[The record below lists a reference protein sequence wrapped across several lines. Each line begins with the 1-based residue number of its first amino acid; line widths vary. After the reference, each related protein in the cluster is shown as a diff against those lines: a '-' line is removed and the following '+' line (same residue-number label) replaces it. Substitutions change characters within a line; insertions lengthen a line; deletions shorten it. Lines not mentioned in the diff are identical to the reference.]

1 MSDSE
6 GRPTNWMA
14 YEIPLMEE
22 LKLEQAI
29 REVAGHKDMDKVR
42 TLCASLMRSNYHQQQ
57 LLANAIGR
65 IAELELVLFLGA
77 HAEPDEALDFIAMA
91 REVCE
96 SLGIG

>member
-1 MSDSE
+1 M
-6 GRPTNWMA
+6 TL
-14 YEIPLMEE
+14 EIPLYEE

-29 REVAGHKDMDKVR
+29 REVSAHPDVEKVR

-57 LLANAIGR
+57 LLANAVGR
-65 IAELELVLFLGA
+65 IGELELILFLGA
-77 HAEPDEALDFIAMA
+77 QAEPDEAMDFLAMA

>member
-6 GRPTNWMA
+6 GKTTSWMTL
-14 YEIPLMEE
+14 EIPLYEE

-29 REVAGHKDMDKVR
+29 REVSAHPDVEKVR

-57 LLANAIGR
+57 LLANAVGR
-65 IAELELVLFLGA
+65 IGELELILFLGA
-77 HAEPDEALDFIAMA
+77 QAEPDEAMDFLAMA

>member
-1 MSDSE
+1 MSTSE
-6 GRPTNWMA
+6 SRPSSWMA
-14 YEIPLMEE
+14 YELSLGEE

-29 REVAGHKDMDKVR
+29 REISGHPDTQKVR
-42 TLCASLMRSNYHQQQ
+42 DLCASLMRSNFHQQQ

-65 IAELELVLFLGA
+65 ISELELVLFLGA
-77 HAEPDEALDFIAMA
+77 QAEPDEALDFVSMA

>member
-1 MSDSE
+1 MSASE
-6 GRPTNWMA
+6 SRPANWMA
-14 YEIPLMEE
+14 YEISLTEE

-29 REVAGHKDMDKVR
+29 REVSGHPDTKKVR
-42 TLCASLMRSNYHQQQ
+42 DLCASLMRSNYHQQQ

-65 IAELELVLFLGA
+65 ISELELVLFLGA
-77 HAEPDEALDFIAMA
+77 HAEPDEATAFIAMA